1 MNVSVSPGFAAFRM
15 AYEAGRGSLVWRK
28 TVADLE
34 TPVAAF
40 LKLAHGQPNSFL
52 LESVE
57 GGAARGRY
65 SVIGLQPALNW
76 RCVGGAASIYRH
88 AVSAPHA
95 FVAEAKSQLDSLRS
109 LIAETQLEV

>member
-1 MNVSVSPGFAAFRM
+1 MNVSVTGLLPLGFAAFRL
-15 AYEAGRGSLVWRK
+15 AYDAGRGSLVWRK

-57 GGAARGRY
+57 GGAAR
-65 SVIGLQPALNW
+65 A
-76 RCVGGAASIYRH
+76 GGIPSSGCSR
-88 AVSAPHA
+88 
-95 FVAEAKSQLDSLRS
+95 
-109 LIAETQLEV
+109 T